1 MTSMTSLMPAA
12 KSERLPGSLFG
23 GIDTHKNTHHV
34 AVVDGVGR
42 PVADREFAT
51 TPTGYTEIVA
61 FFHSHGAIEQVGVE
75 GTGSYGAGISRVLSA
90 AGFTV
95 MEIARPNRRH
105 RRLKGK
111 SDPIDA
117 HQAALAAIA
126 GTEAAIPKRGDGV
139 VESLRILMSERHSAV
154 KARSQAM
161 NQIHGLLITAPDQV
175 RQDYRA
181 LGGEKLVDVLSRSR
195 PAPGVDPTMVARHTL
210 KRLAIR
216 HTLLRDEIAVINNQ
230 LDTLIRILNPGLL
243 ALSGVGVVTAATL
256 LTTAGD
262 NPERLASAAAFAA
275 LCGAAPIPAS
285 SGQRVR
291 HRLSRGGN
299 RKANSALHRIVLLRM
314 RHQEPRT
321 AAYFARR
328 RAEGLSDRD
337 IVRCLKRHI
346 ANEVFRTLISPIPA
360 TPAGDLLR
368 QRRQALGIPI
378 TTLAATL
385 EIPYQRL
392 RRLEIGTRGD
402 TKLEQ
407 QAHHALDQ
415 ISSRKAA

>member
-1 MTSMTSLMPAA
+1 LA
-12 KSERLPGSLFG
+12 
-23 GIDTHKNTHHV
+23 
-34 AVVDGVGR
+34 
-42 PVADREFAT
+42 
-51 TPTGYTEIVA
+51 
-61 FFHSHGAIEQVGVE
+61 
-75 GTGSYGAGISRVLSA
+75 A

-95 MEIARPNRRH
+95 MEITRPNRRH

-117 HQAALAAIA
+117 HQAALAVIA
-126 GTEAAIPKRGDGV
+126 GTEAGIPKRGDGE

-161 NQIHGLLITAPDQV
+161 NQIHGLLVTAPDHV

-181 LGGEKLVDVLSRSR
+181 LGGEKLVAVLSRSR
-195 PAPGVDPTMVARHTL
+195 PALGADPAMVARHTL

-216 HTLLRDEIAVINNQ
+216 HTLLRDEIAVIDSQ
-230 LDTLIRILNPGLL
+230 LDTLIRVLNPDLL
-243 ALSGVGVVTAATL
+243 ALSGVGVVTATTL
-256 LTTAGD
+256 LTAAGD

-346 ANEVFRTLISPIPA
+346 ANEIFRVLTAPIPE
-360 TPAGDLLR
+360 TPAGTLLR
-368 QRRQALGIPI
+368 RRREELEIPI

-385 EIPYQRL
+385 GVPYQRL
-392 RRLEIGTRGD
+392 RRLETGTRGD
-402 TKLEQ
+402 TELEQ
-407 QAHHALDQ
+407 KAHEVLNQ
-415 ISSRKAA
+415 IDPPKAA